1 VKKKIDCQ
9 VFEDQLGALV
19 NGDLPADGVEQLRLH
34 SESCPDCAMQ
44 LKVHEHLAAPSLEEL
59 EARVPSSLVAS
70 VWPRVEGTLEGRTRT
85 ARPTPETASRRR
97 SLFSAWQVPVMAAAI
112 LILLLGSGFLFA
124 ELRKV
129 QARERVLAEQILD
142 QREWLAE
149 LELRTSLDDVS
160 RTASLTGRTNWIRA
174 LSREERITVRELREM
189 LRSLPGN
196 PTLLSATEVRALQ
209 RRTGRWTPM
218 PWGEALR
225 GFQGETGI
233 RAQDL
238 LAALE
243 TMDLHPEIN
252 LPTARIV
259 DLLN

>member
-1 VKKKIDCQ
+1 VTKPIDCQ
-9 VFEDQLGALV
+9 VFEDQLDALV
-19 NGDLPADGVEQLRLH
+19 NGDLPADGMEQLRLH
-34 SESCPDCAMQ
+34 SEACPDCAMQ
-44 LKVHEHLAAPSLEEL
+44 LRVHEHLAEPSLEEL

-70 VWPRVEGTLEGRTRT
+70 LWPRVEGTLEARPRT
-85 ARPTPETASRRR
+85 ARPTIKTSSRWR
-97 SLFSAWQVPVMAAAI
+97 SLLSAWQVPAMAAAI
-112 LILLLGSGFLFA
+112 LLLLIGSGFLFA
-124 ELRKV
+124 QLRTV

-149 LELRTSLDDVS
+149 LELRTSLDPVS

-209 RRTGRWTPM
+209 RRAGFWTPM

-225 GFQGETGI
+225 EFDGEAGV

-238 LAALE
+238 LAVME

-252 LPTARIV
+252 VPTARLV